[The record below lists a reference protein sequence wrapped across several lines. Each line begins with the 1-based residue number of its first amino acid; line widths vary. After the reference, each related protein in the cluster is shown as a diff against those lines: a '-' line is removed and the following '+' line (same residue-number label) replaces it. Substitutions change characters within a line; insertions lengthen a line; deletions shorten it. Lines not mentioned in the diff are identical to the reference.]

1 LGCDFFVFCGEVLR
15 LGRHRVGLR
24 TGACITIGGCKES
37 GMRRFELVDH
47 TGDLGIRVFGK
58 DLPDLFCHAAEAF
71 FHVITDPETILTK
84 ESLNISIEGH
94 ELEEL
99 LISWLNEFVYL
110 FDTKGL
116 LFREFEFISLTD
128 RSLEA
133 LVRGEPY
140 DEARHP
146 IKTTVKSATYHQL
159 QIQRKEGVWEA
170 QIILDL

>member
-1 LGCDFFVFCGEVLR
+1 
-15 LGRHRVGLR
+15 
-24 TGACITIGGCKES
+24 
-37 GMRRFELVDH
+37 MRKFEFVDH

-58 DLPDLFCHAAEAF
+58 DLPDLFFHAAEALF
-71 FHVITDPETILTK
+71 CVITDPESILAK
-84 ESLNISIEGH
+84 ESLKIAIEGH

-116 LFREFEFISLTD
+116 LFREFEFISLNEH
-128 RSLEA
+128 SLEA
-133 LVRGEPY
+133 VVRGEPY
-140 DEARHP
+140 DESRHP

-159 QIQRKEGVWEA
+159 QIRRTNRGWEA